1 MRGLCWTKVSHLA
14 RDLVSKLLVIDQ
26 EKRLS
31 AEQIQSHQWF
41 QGDTVVV
48 DRALEIMGLND
59 IIDSVVGTLQQGEIV
74 DNVVGHSEKRG
85 ERRKQNYIK
94 KWF

>member
-31 AEQIQSHQWF
+31 AEQILSHQWF

-59 IIDSVVGTLQQGEIV
+59 IIDSVVVTLQQG
-74 DNVVGHSEKRG
+74 
-85 ERRKQNYIK
+85 
-94 KWF
+94 